1 MSHAIADPTKLNVVA
16 VYGTHLTIKT
26 QIEVTIRT
34 LLATDVIVDI
44 SVSKLSVGNNF
55 MALISYEDKT
65 P

>member
-26 QIEVTIRT
+26 QIE
-34 LLATDVIVDI
+34 DVIVDI

-55 MALISYEDKT
+55 MALITYEDKT